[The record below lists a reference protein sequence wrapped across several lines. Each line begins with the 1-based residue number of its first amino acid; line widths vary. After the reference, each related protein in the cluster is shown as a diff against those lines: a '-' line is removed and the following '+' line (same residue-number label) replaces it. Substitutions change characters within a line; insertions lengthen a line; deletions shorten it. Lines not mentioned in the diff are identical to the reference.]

1 MNNLYEIYQID
12 ESIRNLVDEE
22 SGEILDY
29 EAFAAL
35 TMEREKKVENMAL
48 WYLDLNA
55 QIAAIKAEEDRLYA
69 RRMEAEEK
77 REKLKGYLAQMQAG
91 EKFNTPRVSISFRS
105 SEAVEIADEKAF
117 VKTMMEN
124 GFDSYLTYKEPT
136 INRTAIKAALKGG
149 VAIEGAVIKKKQNIQ
164 IK

>member
-1 MNNLYEIYQID
+1 MNLYEIYQID

-69 RRMEAEEK
+69 RRKEAENMQD
-77 REKLKGYLAQMQAG
+77 KLKDYLAQMQAG

-117 VKTMMEN
+117 VKAMMES

-136 INRTAIKAALKGG
+136 INRTAIKNALKGG